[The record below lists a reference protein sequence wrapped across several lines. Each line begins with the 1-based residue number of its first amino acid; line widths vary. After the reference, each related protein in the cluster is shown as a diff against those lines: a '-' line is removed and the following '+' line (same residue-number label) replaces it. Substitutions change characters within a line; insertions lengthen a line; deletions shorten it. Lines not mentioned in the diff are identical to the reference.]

1 MAEKKTKEVFKYIY
15 TNKAICVN
23 MEWSP
28 ISGLK
33 FACSPYV
40 GNQEG
45 KGKWSWNPQ
54 LKKKIDSAIL
64 SRK

>member
-1 MAEKKTKEVFKYIY
+1 MAEKKKTIEVFKYIY

-54 LKKKIDSAIL
+54 L
-64 SRK
+64 